1 MPGPDPKKRV
11 TANKVQGSAGGV
23 LVPIAK
29 SHLEMMGIDPDADIE
44 VNRSA
49 FDTDRT
55 AGEMRLRFY
64 EVEDE
69 DE

>member
-11 TANKVQGSAGGV
+11 TANKVQGSSGGV

-29 SHLEMMGIDPDADIE
+29 SHLEMMGVDPDAEIE
-44 VNRSA
+44 VDRSA
-49 FDTDRT
+49 YDTERT

-64 EVEDE
+64 EKDDE
-69 DE
+69 